1 MSSRPKR
8 STTKNVSYK
17 ADISKA
23 GKRRNKQGVNDGG
36 DDDLDSF
43 DEGDVPIPEDDDD
56 SDEYVEPSNTNN
68 NENDEDEDV
77 VMDEDEDEDEPEDAA
92 ASSGEEVDTHKRKYR
107 RRKMNIITVSQ
118 EEMDKL
124 LSTHDHSTTTPSNSN
139 LKITPATISRKSA
152 KPATPK
158 KVQRQL
164 PRSKS
169 HKKGEILSSD
179 RIPHNW
185 KVAYQAPTSEDVS
198 YMSMQ
203 EEVLKRTLYL
213 GMRSNIKDFVE
224 LTDPSDLDEYLPVL
238 ATTKIYARDGEFEML
253 TMASHYVETTT
264 KAGVNDCYVLNA
276 GFSVWAMD
284 WCPLPSYDRNNE
296 AGNKSYVAIGGF
308 PDTAE
313 NCIKRDQL
321 YPLGKQDAHP
331 NMIQLWSMNCKT
343 NDQGELR
350 GAPSAY
356 LDMCILHP
364 YGAVLDL
371 KWCPTGGWMETD
383 TESMEPGDLTR
394 LGILAASFSDGS
406 IRIFSVPEPSS
417 IRGHKGTEI
426 PEGST
431 PETLYNWVRSCDAE
445 SVPWVVVTSG
455 YDGRVR
461 YTDLH
466 DCFTQIDIKTILGVP
481 MTSICIPWAEAT
493 IYVDVDFGAKIDQL
507 YRETHGFRLF
517 NAKGTIWDF
526 SYSDYQPFL
535 AAAVSDG
542 RVKIANPAYKVKRGY
557 GMVQNHIYQLE
568 EVAGDVQNGLGEAE
582 QREEEVDTENISV
595 FRYNE
600 GEEKEYLSKTDGFLN
615 FYGANVA
622 IQKVQ
627 WSRCYHSAAWLAS
640 GSAGGIVRIDNTMLR
655 KEEGGYGNKIKY
667 APEPYILKK
676 RMALGKV
683 DELGRR
689 LNSDGQP
696 VKLGRPKTGTTKETG
711 GPASRRALP
720 KNTRSKSKV
729 NQNDSSD
736 QEEGDDHT
744 RGDTNAKDVSGSQP
758 GSSVSS
764 AEKRAIRQSTRLA
777 PIFTRTLSTTTTTNS
792 VDVDVAADVSMDGE
806 QAESSSQQASS
817 SSKPPSDAPAPPTPS
832 EPVPPKKPRGR
843 PRKHPA
849 PTAAAETASSSQ
861 NILSV
866 MKPSVVSL
874 ASSTVATAPATTES
888 GVEANVDKDETSQA
902 APDFEMQG
910 GEEEAAL
917 STTIATSV
925 ERAKKTKVAAAKG
938 KRAANA
944 KPPSEEVSVEENQ
957 QAEESS
963 QPLGSSSR
971 ASSVTPDSP
980 RKKRGPYKTKKRVEE
995 LNKQNRSL
1003 KDFWG
1008 GAAGKSKD

>member
-1 MSSRPKR
+1 
-8 STTKNVSYK
+8 
-17 ADISKA
+17 
-23 GKRRNKQGVNDGG
+23 
-36 DDDLDSF
+36 
-43 DEGDVPIPEDDDD
+43 
-56 SDEYVEPSNTNN
+56 
-68 NENDEDEDV
+68 
-77 VMDEDEDEDEPEDAA
+77 
-92 ASSGEEVDTHKRKYR
+92 
-107 RRKMNIITVSQ
+107 
-118 EEMDKL
+118 
-124 LSTHDHSTTTPSNSN
+124 
-139 LKITPATISRKSA
+139 
-152 KPATPK
+152 
-158 KVQRQL
+158 
-164 PRSKS
+164 
-169 HKKGEILSSD
+169 
-179 RIPHNW
+179 
-185 KVAYQAPTSEDVS
+185 
-198 YMSMQ
+198 
-203 EEVLKRTLYL
+203 
-213 GMRSNIKDFVE
+213 
-224 LTDPSDLDEYLPVL
+224 
-238 ATTKIYARDGEFEML
+238 ML

-431 PETLYNWVRSCDAE
+431 PETLYIRYPEPYATIRLGDVSFMSISWGTAERLAAGVTNGTIAIWDMKTMLNQSKETLAEKDSEYLDPIYLPQVHDVCVRSIDWVRSCDAE

-622 IQKVQ
+622 IQK